1 MRERDCLD
9 KKEMNVK
16 REERKR
22 KEKKKGKGKRKEKE
36 RKKGEKKMDY
46 LFYYKLCFT
55 NYTRI
60 ECG

>member
-22 KEKKKGKGKRKEKE
+22 KEKKKEKGKRKEKE
-36 RKKGEKKMDY
+36 RKKGKRKWIIY
-46 LFYYKLCFT
+46 FIINCVSQII
-55 NYTRI
+55 R
-60 ECG
+60 G